1 MKPIKQMVTR
11 EQMQAVIDGGK
22 HLVTRKYDGEF
33 CEHSIGNVT
42 LLCECVRQR
51 SGAFLT
57 ASDRAALKRH
67 GGRFYVALTVASV
80 GGVSVLDK
88 PADWRWSMLQD
99 LARRSQ
105 LPGIVMPETVS
116 SVEAA
121 FAAGAEGVCA
131 VPWDSLWCFMLCVKQ
146 NIIVQCRVTGFV
158 AGTQSVTIEDAET
171 KQDLGKIAL
180 RGGKCD
186 QVKIGSII
194 RVDATGKTDSGKLR
208 QPNPCSDWLL
218 KL

>member
-1 MKPIKQMVTR
+1 MKPTKQMVTR

-22 HLVTRKYDGEF
+22 HLVTRKYDGES
-33 CEHSIGNVT
+33 CEQPIGNVT
-42 LLCECVRQR
+42 LLYEFVRQR

-57 ASDRAALKRH
+57 ASDRAALERH

-88 PADWRWSMLQD
+88 PADWRWSMLQ
-99 LARRSQ
+99 AMAWRNQ
-105 LPGIVMPETVS
+105 LPGIVMPKTVS

-131 VPWDSLWCFMLCVKQ
+131 VPWDSPWGSMLCVKQ

-158 AGTQSVTIEDAET
+158 AGTQSVTIADVQT
-171 KQDLGKIAL
+171 GQDLGKIAL

-186 QVKIGSII
+186 QVKIGSVI
-194 RVDATGKTDSGKLR
+194 RVEAMGKTDSGKLR
-208 QPNPCSDWLL
+208 QPNPCSDWIL